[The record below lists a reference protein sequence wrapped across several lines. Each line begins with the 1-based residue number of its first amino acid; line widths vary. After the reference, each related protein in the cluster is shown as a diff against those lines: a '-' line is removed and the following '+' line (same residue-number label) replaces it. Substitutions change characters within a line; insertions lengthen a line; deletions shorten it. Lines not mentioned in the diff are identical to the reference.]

1 MKKEVQIIK
10 SNTLGM
16 FDLLK
21 GVAMLLIVI
30 AHNSSLFPELELG
43 RIPSISNNGAL
54 SFFSFGYLISLL
66 IKLILAFGLSIVLTM
81 VPALLIIAGYGF
93 RKKSIDKAW
102 RHYAKELLR
111 PYFITVIVVIIF
123 EFCIHYAFF
132 RWIPGALEETA
143 KVLGGMVYGVTQTR
157 EFGQI
162 TLFANGAV
170 WFLLAM
176 FWALVLYNIVV
187 NCIDDKYV
195 IFVSIGISIIGWI
208 LSFWKYTPFGLSQGL
223 VAVLYIHIGYR
234 LKKSKALIS
243 KHSLKEIVLYFL
255 VCVVPN
261 ILLLCFG
268 MITNMADNVY
278 SLGPISYI
286 ASGLWG
292 VGILSLFLKLNKF
305 TGVLVGG
312 IRIIGR
318 YSLYV
323 MCVHSVEMITVP
335 WYILTGRFENG
346 IIGFFVILFARL
358 LFITVGC
365 MLIVFIKKRLKRAR

>member
-1 MKKEVQIIK
+1 
-10 SNTLGM
+10 
-16 FDLLK
+16 
-21 GVAMLLIVI
+21 VI

-81 VPALLIIAGYGF
+81 VPDLLIIAGYGF